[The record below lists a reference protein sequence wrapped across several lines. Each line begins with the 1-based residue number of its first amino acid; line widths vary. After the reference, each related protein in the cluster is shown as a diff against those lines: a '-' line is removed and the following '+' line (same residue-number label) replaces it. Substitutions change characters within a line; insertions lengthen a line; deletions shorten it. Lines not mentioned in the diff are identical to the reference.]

1 METITCTKLMCV
13 SLLFHAYYEHGSLPP
28 GEEQARRAQN
38 TSTPLP
44 ASLPTPGGRQDKPAQ
59 GSKLRGP
66 TGLCMAPRQPKSANL
81 RYARCGGLVGCVR
94 AGEPDRSLEGGWVPL
109 SVQAPAAHT
118 HSHTHTLRMDFPVL
132 CALLPRFSD
141 HPPPS
146 CPAAQQHPTPTT
158 THTPNSS
165 PLRLSLPLTHPPV
178 ALTCNYRP
186 SKAHRCK
193 KGQPAL
199 SPSPPPR
206 MMRFAGKA
214 YLSRHTSRNDLCVG
228 VCVIQGAPDRSIA
241 KRDWGWQAH
250 EMFLVFLSIDFP
262 I

>member
-1 METITCTKLMCV
+1 
-13 SLLFHAYYEHGSLPP
+13 
-28 GEEQARRAQN
+28 
-38 TSTPLP
+38 
-44 ASLPTPGGRQDKPAQ
+44 
-59 GSKLRGP
+59 
-66 TGLCMAPRQPKSANL
+66 MAPRQPKSANL

-118 HSHTHTLRMDFPVL
+118 HTHTLR
-132 CALLPRFSD
+132 RGWTS
-141 HPPPS
+141 PS
-146 CPAAQQHPTPTT
+146 CVPCFPGFLTTHPLAAQQAQQHPTPTT

-193 KGQPAL
+193 KRQRAL

-228 VCVIQGAPDRSIA
+228 VCHTGGSGPEHRQERLGMAST
-241 KRDWGWQAH
+241 
-250 EMFLVFLSIDFP
+250 
-262 I
+262 